1 MAAHIASPSAQ
12 SAQWIRTR
20 LLIEQADAL
29 GCSRHT
35 SLQGARITPTMLEQP
50 GHIITVPDQIRIMIN
65 TVRALPNEPLGIL
78 WGKSLDVFSR
88 DRMGLW
94 LSANPTLGKLLD
106 AALQLQDLLSS
117 PVRGK
122 GVKDK
127 HYYRFE
133 LHYPPTTDPSAS
145 LVRLHNESL
154 LAGLLITFQQLVEQ
168 PLRPASVQCCHPQPT
183 YRAAYDDFF
192 NCPISFDQRV
202 TALVFHTAD
211 LDLPIRSHNPSI
223 QTLYNQQ
230 IDHELRQHQEQSSL
244 SAQVKMHLTRL
255 PEQSHTATAIAKVIG
270 MSERTLRRRLEHEG
284 ITFRD
289 LQHQVL
295 SEHARELLQRPGMT
309 VQAAAE
315 QLGYADASNF
325 RRALKRV
332 TGSSPSDLRR
342 P

>member
-1 MAAHIASPSAQ
+1 MTTHIASPSAQ

-20 LLIEQADAL
+20 LLIEHAAAL

-35 SLQGARITPTMLEQP
+35 SLQGTRITPEMLEQSE
-50 GHIITVPDQIRIMIN
+50 HTITVPDQIRIMIN
-65 TVRALPNEPLGIL
+65 AVRALPDAPLGIL

-94 LSANPTLGKLLD
+94 LSANPTFGKLLD
-106 AALQLQDLLSS
+106 TALQLQDLLSV

-122 GVKDK
+122 GIREKNC
-127 HYYRFE
+127 YRFE

-168 PLRPASVQCCHPQPT
+168 PLRPAAIHCCHPKPT
-183 YRAAYDDFF
+183 YHTEYDKFF
-192 NCPISFDQRV
+192 NCPIQFDQDV
-202 TALVFHTAD
+202 TALIFDLAD
-211 LDLPIRSHNPSI
+211 LDLRIPSHNPST
-223 QTLYNQQ
+223 QALYKQQ
-230 IDHELRQHQEQSSL
+230 INNEIRQHLEKSSL
-244 SAQVKMHLTRL
+244 SAQIKMHLTRL
-255 PEQSHTATAIAKVIG
+255 PEQSHTATAIARILG

-284 ITFRD
+284 TTFRD
-289 LQHQVL
+289 LQHQAL
-295 SEHARELLQRPGMT
+295 TEHASELMKRPGMT

-332 TGSSPSDLRR
+332 TGNSPSDLRR
-342 P
+342 T